1 MEVNGRMQ
9 TKHQKIEITEKK
21 EELLDDDIEALIEEM
36 RGFLLISFEN
46 NVDLCTISPRSG
58 LRFFWI

>member
-21 EELLDDDIEALIEEM
+21 EEKCE
-36 RGFLLISFEN
+36 GF
-46 NVDLCTISPRSG
+46 C
-58 LRFFWI
+58 